1 MIKDRCVCVGS
12 LPLKG
17 MNEMTARVYSTDGIS
32 PAMRTFCGGNQET
45 KIAIYEE
52 SE

>member
-1 MIKDRCVCVGS
+1 MNKDRCICIGS
-12 LPLKG
+12 LNMKWKY
-17 MNEMTARVYSTDGIS
+17 ESAERVYSAMALSPTLRTRGDG
-32 PAMRTFCGGNQET
+32 GYEV